1 MRLQK
6 DYYAIFAKIG
16 VNLLIIKTISKMK
29 KTTKTINE
37 SKKSSTTAKA
47 ESVAENSQGI
57 ESDNDFCDVEF
68 KNLEFDNLDDD
79 ILIFPDCILYDDL
92 PI

>member
-1 MRLQK
+1 
-6 DYYAIFAKIG
+6 
-16 VNLLIIKTISKMK
+16 MK

-37 SKKSSTTAKA
+37 SKKSSTAAKA
-47 ESVAENSQGI
+47 EPVAENSKRI
-57 ESDNDFCDVEF
+57 ESVNDFCDVEF

-92 PI
+92 PL

>member
-1 MRLQK
+1 
-6 DYYAIFAKIG
+6 
-16 VNLLIIKTISKMK
+16 MK

-37 SKKSSTTAKA
+37 SKKCSTTAKA
-47 ESVAENSQGI
+47 EPVADNSQEI
-57 ESDNDFCDVEF
+57 ERDNDFCDVEF

-92 PI
+92 PL